1 VLVLTRKPH
10 QSIMIG
16 DDIEVKVLAV
26 LGDKVKLGIRAPRH
40 VPVYRDEI
48 YLELAQQDRARAGSL
63 RADIDEALRRLGD
76 KP

>member
-1 VLVLTRKPH
+1 
-10 QSIMIG
+10 MIG

-40 VPVYRDEI
+40 IPVYRDEI
-48 YLELAQQDRARAGSL
+48 YLELAQQDRTRAGSL